1 MNEPSTKPRFTRRA
15 AESAMRHMPEVK
27 EKSAT
32 AVASARKALQ
42 EVQRDAAAADLDEF
56 HMPRSKMGALLQSEM
71 SRRLAQASAEDAG
84 LGPDFL
90 FSYADPG
97 WISVVAAL
105 LEKWLTPDA
114 KFRSHED
121 VETGFTM
128 PNQASVA
135 LFSDW
140 GTGRPAAD
148 TVMSQITSR
157 GPDLMVHLGDIYYS
171 GQPEEA
177 RERFLEHWP
186 DTGAARFALN
196 ANHEMYS
203 GGHGYFETVL
213 PEMENQGSYFS
224 IQNDHWRL
232 IGLDSAYK
240 DKRLHG
246 PQLQWLEKLVEP
258 NDGRRNI
265 LMSHHQAFSMFEEV
279 DPDDLYRPVKPLID
293 RGKIHAWFWG
303 HEHKNVGFLKYKG
316 LVARCLG
323 HGAIPYL
330 PPGSDFNEKTFP
342 DLKVK
347 FVNRRRRPSTL
358 QAVNGFAMLRF
369 NGPDLEVDHIDE
381 DGVTVTESIS
391 NILAGI
397 SD

>member
-15 AESAMRHMPEVK
+15 AESAIERMPEIK
-27 EKSAT
+27 GKSPEAIED
-32 AVASARKALQ
+32 ARKALQ
-42 EVQRDAAAADLDEF
+42 KVRRESAAADLDEF

-71 SRRLAQASAEDAG
+71 SRRLAQASPEDTG

-90 FSYADPG
+90 FSNADPG
-97 WISVVAAL
+97 WATVVAAL

-114 KFRSHED
+114 DFRTHED
-121 VETGFTM
+121 VETLFTM
-128 PNQASVA
+128 PNQSSVA

-148 TVMSQITSR
+148 AVMNQITAR
-157 GPDLMVHLGDIYYS
+157 NPGVMIHLGDIYYS
-171 GQPEEA
+171 GQPDEA
-177 RERFLEHWP
+177 RDRFLDHWP
-186 DTGAARFALN
+186 AAGAARFALN

-213 PEMENQGSYFS
+213 PEMENQGSYFCV
-224 IQNDHWRL
+224 QNDHWRL

-240 DKRLHG
+240 DKKLHR
-246 PQLQWLEKLVEP
+246 PQLRWLEKLVEP

-265 LMSHHQAFSMFEEV
+265 LMTHHQAFSMFEEV
-279 DPDDLYRPVKPLID
+279 KAKDLYDPVKPLIEK
-293 RGKIHAWFWG
+293 GKVHAWFWG
-303 HEHKNVGFLKYKG
+303 HEHKSVAFKKYKG
-316 LVARCLG
+316 LVARCIG
-323 HGAIPYL
+323 HGAIPYS
-330 PPGSDFNEKTFP
+330 PPGSDFSEKTFP
-342 DLKVK
+342 DLEVK
-347 FVNRRRRPSTL
+347 FVNRRRRPSSL
-358 QAVNGFAMLRF
+358 QGVNGFALLRF